1 MHGEFK
7 NILVSINVEITTSG
21 SPSAGETFSLECS
34 ISGTS
39 DDATFQWLRGSPDN
53 RTQLTSGGSRTINS
67 TSSVSQLQFS
77 PLRASHGGLYTCQV
91 MVGNA
96 AVEETTTVEVNR
108 EYSTYIP
115 CFIFNK
121 SSTKFPHL

>member
-1 MHGEFK
+1 MYCGFFL
-7 NILVSINVEITTSG
+7 LVKVNITTSG

-39 DDATFQWLRGSPDN
+39 DDATYQWLRGSPDN
-53 RTQLTSGGSRTINS
+53 RIQISSDRSRTINS

-91 MVGNA
+91 MVGGV
-96 AVEETTTVEVNR
+96 AVEETIIVQVNR
-108 EYSTYIP
+108 KYMYMY
-115 CFIFNK
+115 C
-121 SSTKFPHL
+121 